1 MSNPPFSADQFH
13 FYKKHIYKI
22 FTEKRNITHCK
33 PKYQA
38 FNAKAEDP
46 ATITLYICRKM
57 KEPNLKQEEYETLVR
72 EVVTELFKRYVE
84 RLVSV
89 VLYGSVAR
97 GTAHKLS
104 DIDLIAVIEKLPE
117 SFSERIE
124 EMVEIVDGVRSTKMR
139 LWKEKGIYA
148 NIQIYPLTPDEAER
162 VRLLYLDLTTDA
174 ITLYDKGAFMESV
187 LEKTR
192 KRLQDLGARKI
203 TLPSHG

>member
-1 MSNPPFSADQFH
+1 
-13 FYKKHIYKI
+13 
-22 FTEKRNITHCK
+22 
-33 PKYQA
+33 
-38 FNAKAEDP
+38 
-46 ATITLYICRKM
+46 M